1 MHTILASCGG
11 VINLGMLTAIQKE
24 QILQHELLYRTS
36 RSRGKGGQNVNKV
49 ESKVEI
55 DFHVTSSAILT
66 EQQKHL
72 LLQKLG
78 EGNEW
83 IRVRSELYRSQLEN
97 KEDARKKLIL
107 GINKL
112 LRVEKKRLATKPS
125 KASKRKKL
133 DTKKRRSET
142 KSLRKRIR

>member
-1 MHTILASCGG
+1 MHTILESCRAF
-11 VINLGMLTAIQKE
+11 INFGMLTAIQKE
-24 QILQHELLYRTS
+24 HILQHELLYRTS

-55 DFHVTSSAILT
+55 DFHVPSSEVLT
-66 EQQKHL
+66 EHQKHL

-83 IRVRSELYRSQLEN
+83 IRVKSELYRSQLEN

-125 KASKRKKL
+125 KASKIKKEES
-133 DTKKRRSET
+133 KKRRTET